1 MGSKY
6 EYLDTKI
13 HIDKII
19 EGSPFKNLRFLELSP
34 FYFRS
39 GYFFGS
45 FCRVLLDFFQDFIK
59 FFEYSFSLYY
69 QMSHYGFRLGAW
81 WRSEISRSW
90 RRRTRFG
97 VLELR
102 RRTTP
107 PKKYQIVA
115 PYNQT
120 KHLYTFQMHLDL
132 NLWSL

>member
-6 EYLDTKI
+6 EYLNTKI

-19 EGSPFKNLRFLELSP
+19 EGSPFKTYVFLNCRHFTSGP
-34 FYFRS
+34 DTFSGTFV
-39 GYFFGS
+39 GYFWY
-45 FCRVLLDFFQDFIK
+45 FQDFIK

-132 NLWSL
+132 NL